1 MKKLLLI
8 VLLIVGCIESDTTAP
23 EPEDCAGVAGG
34 DAIED
39 CADVCGGGNIC
50 GCTDA
55 TAANFNSLATYDD
68 GSCAH
73 SPDITLTQQ
82 QVISSNNS
90 FGIKLFKE
98 LNQTDPISSV
108 FVSPL
113 SISMAL
119 GMTLNGADNET
130 YEAMIEVLEKADLSE
145 VEINEA
151 YQSLIALLTQLDED
165 VILNIANS
173 IWYKDTFTVEQTF
186 LDVNQ
191 TYFDAVVEA
200 LDFTNVS
207 LVVNTINGWVNE
219 NTNELIPT
227 IIKENYVTP
236 ETIMF
241 LVNAIYY
248 KGTWTTEFDPE
259 LTEDKPFYNYDN
271 TTSTVPLMHM
281 ESTLSVSVTETFVA
295 VDLPYGDEL
304 FSMTVILPNVGVDI
318 NEFAAELN
326 NENWDQWMSGF
337 NMVEDVQLYLPR
349 FTLEWKNSLTDILST
364 MGMGI
369 AFSDQ
374 ADFSRINSGVSL
386 KITDVIHKTFVEVNE
401 EGTEAAAVTVIGIT
415 TTSIEPP
422 PPVIRVDRPFIF
434 AIREKSSGTILFI
447 GKVLNL

>member
-1 MKKLLLI
+1 
-8 VLLIVGCIESDTTAP
+8 
-23 EPEDCAGVAGG
+23 
-34 DAIED
+34 
-39 CADVCGGGNIC
+39 
-50 GCTDA
+50 
-55 TAANFNSLATYDD
+55 
-68 GSCAH
+68 
-73 SPDITLTQQ
+73 
-82 QVISSNNS
+82 
-90 FGIKLFKE
+90 
-98 LNQTDPISSV
+98 PISSV

-349 FTLEWKNSLTDILST
+349 FTLEWGS
-364 MGMGI
+364 
-369 AFSDQ
+369 
-374 ADFSRINSGVSL
+374 SL
-386 KITDVIHKTFVEVNE
+386 KE
-401 EGTEAAAVTVIGIT
+401 
-415 TTSIEPP
+415 
-422 PPVIRVDRPFIF
+422 
-434 AIREKSSGTILFI
+434 
-447 GKVLNL
+447 